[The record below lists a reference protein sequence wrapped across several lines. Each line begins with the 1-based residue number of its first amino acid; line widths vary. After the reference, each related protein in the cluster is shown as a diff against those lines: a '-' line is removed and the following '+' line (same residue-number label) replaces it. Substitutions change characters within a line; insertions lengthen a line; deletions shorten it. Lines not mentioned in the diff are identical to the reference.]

1 MMTWLNS
8 IIDGFQIFGALAFP
22 VFVPAA
28 VLPMILSRKYNV
40 FQLLLKELFLLYLCC
55 VAALT
60 FLPLPTLESAVELT
74 YQAQLIPFYFVVCV
88 AKNFCLTE
96 ILHVVLNVV
105 MTIPFGMFLSY
116 CYKMNVKKVVLFSFG
131 LSLLIEVG
139 QLTGLFFLFQ
149 GSYRLFDVDD
159 LLCNTLGGLIG
170 YLMICKAGRF
180 LPAISNFDRELVF
193 KKRPVLNA

>member
-8 IIDGFQIFGALAFP
+8 IIDGFQIFGALALP
-22 VFVPAA
+22 VFVP
-28 VLPMILSRKYNV
+28 
-40 FQLLLKELFLLYLCC
+40 
-55 VAALT
+55 AALT

-74 YQAQLIPFYFVVCV
+74 YQAQ
-88 AKNFCLTE
+88 
-96 ILHVVLNVV
+96 
-105 MTIPFGMFLSY
+105 
-116 CYKMNVKKVVLFSFG
+116 
-131 LSLLIEVG
+131 LIEVG

-170 YLMICKAGRF
+170 YLMICKARRF

-193 KKRPVLNA
+193 KKRPAFYA